1 MGCQHHTRCSQYG
14 FYEAFGSLVNAVM
27 LGTTN
32 FFFEE
37 VMVVVGVVLVVSSFW
52 GGLFCWCEE
61 KRKKVLAQ
69 IGRHLQGHRIL
80 VMRMVDLE
88 GTRQVYVPR
97 HVQDD
102 ASQHPGVLVIGHHD
116 SRGPGPHQQIHA

>member
-37 VMVVVGVVLVVSSFW
+37 VMVVVGVVLVVSSF
-52 GGLFCWCEE
+52 
-61 KRKKVLAQ
+61 
-69 IGRHLQGHRIL
+69 
-80 VMRMVDLE
+80 
-88 GTRQVYVPR
+88 
-97 HVQDD
+97 
-102 ASQHPGVLVIGHHD
+102 
-116 SRGPGPHQQIHA
+116 